1 MVHIMDRPQDM
12 VSELYTGRPLQNNCA
27 NQIPLDY
34 FGHIRNNI
42 PQGMGIVNS
51 HGKGVLLVSVSQV
64 MSIGDS
70 YGEEILLVINNSYGD
85 T

>member
-1 MVHIMDRPQDM
+1 M
-12 VSELYTGRPLQNNCA
+12 
-27 NQIPLDY
+27 DY

-70 YGEEILLVINNSYGD
+70 YGEEILLVINTSYGD